1 MDNAIKDIID
11 KTLELEGLLLLAQSR
26 AGSELEA
33 SVNRLIVSKKDEV
46 AKLIDAAFGSEPKCE
61 VEPQPI
67 VMPIVEAATVE
78 EIAETIEPEENF
90 IAEPVEEPVEEPID
104 EPVEEPAVERG
115 PLENFIPE
123 PIEMP
128 VEPPVSDIFDDSH
141 LEPIEEPQP
150 IDVPTPEDKPI
161 FDDTPLDEEDAPLDE
176 EDAPLDEED
185 APLDEEYED
194 DEEEDDDEVLDD
206 DDEALT
212 LDEALQRSMSRDLRK
227 AFSLNDRFRYRRELF
242 GNSDVE
248 MNDTLNLVE
257 TMHSYSEAEEFFY
270 GDLEWD
276 SESPEV
282 KDFMAVIR
290 NHFYNKEQ

>member
-46 AKLIDAAFGSEPKCE
+46 AKLIDAAFGGEPKCD

-90 IAEPVEEPVEEPID
+90 IAEPVEEPVEESI
-104 EPVEEPAVERG
+104 EKSVEEPSEEPE

-141 LEPIEEPQP
+141 LEQIEEPQP

-161 FDDTPLDEEDAPLDE
+161 FDDT
-176 EDAPLDEED
+176 PLDEED

>member
-46 AKLIDAAFGSEPKCE
+46 AKLIDAAFGGEPKCD

-67 VMPIVEAATVE
+67 VMPIDETEADE
-78 EIAETIEPEENF
+78 EVAETIEPEENF
-90 IAEPVEEPVEEPID
+90 IAEPVEDTIEGSSEEYIEKPVEEPS
-104 EPVEEPAVERG
+104 EEPE

-123 PIEMP
+123 PVEMP
-128 VEPPVSDIFDDSH
+128 MEPPVSDIFDDSH

-150 IDVPTPEDKPI
+150 IEVPAAEDKPI
-161 FDDTPLDEEDAPLDE
+161 FDDAPIDEEDAPLD
-176 EDAPLDEED
+176 D
-185 APLDEEYED
+185 EYED

>member
-33 SVNRLIVSKKDEV
+33 SVNRLVILKKEEV
-46 AKLIDAAFGSEPKCE
+46 AKLIDAAFGGEPKCD

-67 VMPIVEAATVE
+67 VMPIDETEADE
-78 EIAETIEPEENF
+78 EVAEEAETEEEP
-90 IAEPVEEPVEEPID
+90 IAEPVEEPID

-150 IDVPTPEDKPI
+150 IEVPAAEDKPI
-161 FDDTPLDEEDAPLDE
+161 FDDAPIDDEDAPLD
-176 EDAPLDEED
+176 D
-185 APLDEEYED
+185 EYED

>member
-33 SVNRLIVSKKDEV
+33 SVNRLVILKKEEV
-46 AKLIDAAFGSEPKCE
+46 AKLIDVAFGGEPKCE

-67 VMPIVEAATVE
+67 VMPIVEVATVE

-90 IAEPVEEPVEEPID
+90 IAEPVEDTIEGPSEEYIEKPVEESS
-104 EPVEEPAVERG
+104 EEPE

-123 PIEMP
+123 PVEMP

-176 EDAPLDEED
+176 E
-185 APLDEEYED
+185 YED
-194 DEEEDDDEVLDD
+194 DEDDDDDEVLDD

>member
-33 SVNRLIVSKKDEV
+33 SVNRLVILKKEEV
-46 AKLIDAAFGSEPKCE
+46 AKLIDAAFGGEPKCE

-78 EIAETIEPEENF
+78 EITETIEPEENF
-90 IAEPVEEPVEEPID
+90 IAEPVEDTIEGPSEESIEEPVEEPS
-104 EPVEEPAVERG
+104 EEPE

-123 PIEMP
+123 PVEMP
-128 VEPPVSDIFDDSH
+128 MEPPVSDIFDDSH

-150 IDVPTPEDKPI
+150 IEVPAAEDKPI
-161 FDDTPLDEEDAPLDE
+161 FDDAPIDDEDAPLD
-176 EDAPLDEED
+176 D
-185 APLDEEYED
+185 EYED
-194 DEEEDDDEVLDD
+194 DEDDDDDEVLDD

>member
-33 SVNRLIVSKKDEV
+33 SVNRLVILKKEEV
-46 AKLIDAAFGSEPKCE
+46 AKLIDAAFGGEPKCD

-90 IAEPVEEPVEEPID
+90 IAEPVEESIEKSVEEPS
-104 EPVEEPAVERG
+104 EEPE

-123 PIEMP
+123 PVEMP
-128 VEPPVSDIFDDSH
+128 MEPPVSDIFDDSH

-150 IDVPTPEDKPI
+150 IEVPAAEDKPI
-161 FDDTPLDEEDAPLDE
+161 FDDAPIDDEDAPLD
-176 EDAPLDEED
+176 D
-185 APLDEEYED
+185 EYED
-194 DEEEDDDEVLDD
+194 DEDDDDDEVLDD

>member
-33 SVNRLIVSKKDEV
+33 SVNRLVILKKEEV
-46 AKLIDAAFGSEPKCE
+46 AKLIDAAFGGEPKCE

-67 VMPIVEAATVE
+67 VMPIDETEADE
-78 EIAETIEPEENF
+78 EVAEEAETEEEP
-90 IAEPVEEPVEEPID
+90 IAEPVEEPID

-141 LEPIEEPQP
+141 LELIEEPQP

-161 FDDTPLDEEDAPLDE
+161 FDDT
-176 EDAPLDEED
+176 PLDEED

>member
-33 SVNRLIVSKKDEV
+33 SVNRLVILKKEEV
-46 AKLIDAAFGSEPKCE
+46 AKLIDAAFGGEPKCD

-67 VMPIVEAATVE
+67 AMPIVEAATVE

-90 IAEPVEEPVEEPID
+90 IAEPVEEPVEESI
-104 EPVEEPAVERG
+104 EKSVEEPSEEPE

-161 FDDTPLDEEDAPLDE
+161 FDDAPIDDEEAPLD
-176 EDAPLDEED
+176 D
-185 APLDEEYED
+185 EYED

-212 LDEALQRSMSRDLRK
+212 LDEALQRSISRDLRK

-257 TMHSYSEAEEFFY
+257 TMQSYSEAEEFFY

>member
-46 AKLIDAAFGSEPKCE
+46 AKLIDVAFGGEPECE

-67 VMPIVEAATVE
+67 VMPIVEVATVE
-78 EIAETIEPEENF
+78 EITETIEPEENF
-90 IAEPVEEPVEEPID
+90 IAEPVEEPVEESI
-104 EPVEEPAVERG
+104 EKSVEEPSEEPE

-123 PIEMP
+123 PVEMP
-128 VEPPVSDIFDDSH
+128 MEPPVSDIFDDSH

-161 FDDTPLDEEDAPLDE
+161 FDDT
-176 EDAPLDEED
+176 PLDEED

>member
-46 AKLIDAAFGSEPKCE
+46 AKLIDAAFGGEPKCD

-90 IAEPVEEPVEEPID
+90 IAEHVEETVEEPSEEP
-104 EPVEEPAVERG
+104 E

-141 LEPIEEPQP
+141 PEPIEEPQP

-161 FDDTPLDEEDAPLDE
+161 FDDT
-176 EDAPLDEED
+176 PLDEED

>member
-33 SVNRLIVSKKDEV
+33 SVNRLVILKKDEV
-46 AKLIDAAFGSEPKCE
+46 AKLIDAAFGGEPKCD

-90 IAEPVEEPVEEPID
+90 IAEPVEESIEKSVEEPS
-104 EPVEEPAVERG
+104 EEPE

-161 FDDTPLDEEDAPLDE
+161 FDDAPIDDEEAPLD
-176 EDAPLDEED
+176 D
-185 APLDEEYED
+185 EYED

>member
-46 AKLIDAAFGSEPKCE
+46 AKLIDAAFGGEPKCD

-90 IAEPVEEPVEEPID
+90 IAEPVEDTIEGPSEESIEKPVEEP
-104 EPVEEPAVERG
+104 E

-161 FDDTPLDEEDAPLDE
+161 FDDT
-176 EDAPLDEED
+176 PLDEED

>member
-33 SVNRLIVSKKDEV
+33 SVNRLVILKKEEV
-46 AKLIDAAFGSEPKCE
+46 AKLIDAAFGGEPKCDI
-61 VEPQPI
+61 EPQPI
-67 VMPIVEAATVE
+67 VMPIDETEADE
-78 EIAETIEPEENF
+78 EVAEEAETEEEP
-90 IAEPVEEPVEEPID
+90 IAEPVEKPID

-115 PLENFIPE
+115 PLENFIHE

-161 FDDTPLDEEDAPLDE
+161 FDDT
-176 EDAPLDEED
+176 PLDEED

>member
-1 MDNAIKDIID
+1 M
-11 KTLELEGLLLLAQSR
+11 
-26 AGSELEA
+26 
-33 SVNRLIVSKKDEV
+33 NRLIVSKKDEV
-46 AKLIDAAFGSEPKCE
+46 AKLIDAAFGGEPKCD

-90 IAEPVEEPVEEPID
+90 IAEPVEEPVEESI
-104 EPVEEPAVERG
+104 EKSVEEPSEEPE

-161 FDDTPLDEEDAPLDE
+161 FDDAPIDDEEAPLD
-176 EDAPLDEED
+176 D
-185 APLDEEYED
+185 EYED

>member
-1 MDNAIKDIID
+1 M
-11 KTLELEGLLLLAQSR
+11 
-26 AGSELEA
+26 
-33 SVNRLIVSKKDEV
+33 IVSKKDEV
-46 AKLIDAAFGSEPKCE
+46 AKLIDVAFGGEPKCD

-67 VMPIVEAATVE
+67 VMPIDETEADE
-78 EIAETIEPEENF
+78 EVAEEAETEEEP
-90 IAEPVEEPVEEPID
+90 IAEPVEEPID
-104 EPVEEPAVERG
+104 EPIEEPAVERG

-150 IDVPTPEDKPI
+150 IDVPTPEDKAI
-161 FDDTPLDEEDAPLDE
+161 FDDT
-176 EDAPLDEED
+176 PLDEED

>member
-33 SVNRLIVSKKDEV
+33 SVNRLVILKKEEV
-46 AKLIDAAFGSEPKCE
+46 AKLIDAAFGNEPECE

-90 IAEPVEEPVEEPID
+90 IAEPVEEPVEESI
-104 EPVEEPAVERG
+104 EKSVEEPSEEPE

-128 VEPPVSDIFDDSH
+128 VEPLVSDIFDDSH

-150 IDVPTPEDKPI
+150 IEVPAAEDKPI
-161 FDDTPLDEEDAPLDE
+161 FDDAPI
-176 EDAPLDEED
+176 DEED

-276 SESPEV
+276 RESPEV

>member
-33 SVNRLIVSKKDEV
+33 SVNRLVILKKEEV
-46 AKLIDAAFGSEPKCE
+46 AKLIDAAFGGEPKCD

-67 VMPIVEAATVE
+67 VMPIDETEADE
-78 EIAETIEPEENF
+78 EVAEEAETEEEP
-90 IAEPVEEPVEEPID
+90 IAEPVEEPSEESI
-104 EPVEEPAVERG
+104 EKPVEESSEEPE

-123 PIEMP
+123 PVEMP
-128 VEPPVSDIFDDSH
+128 VEPPVSDIFDDSN

-150 IDVPTPEDKPI
+150 IEVPAAEDKPI
-161 FDDTPLDEEDAPLDE
+161 FDDAPIDDEDAPLD
-176 EDAPLDEED
+176 D
-185 APLDEEYED
+185 EYED
-194 DEEEDDDEVLDD
+194 DEDDDDDEVLDD

>member
-46 AKLIDAAFGSEPKCE
+46 AKLIDAAFGGGPKCD

-67 VMPIVEAATVE
+67 VMPIDETEADE
-78 EIAETIEPEENF
+78 EVAEEAETEEEP
-90 IAEPVEEPVEEPID
+90 IAEPVEEPIA
-104 EPVEEPAVERG
+104 EPVEEPAVEPE

-123 PIEMP
+123 PVEMP

-161 FDDTPLDEEDAPLDE
+161 FDDT
-176 EDAPLDEED
+176 PLDEED

>member
-46 AKLIDAAFGSEPKCE
+46 AKLIDAAFGGEPKCD

-67 VMPIVEAATVE
+67 VMPIDETEADE
-78 EIAETIEPEENF
+78 EVAEEAETEEEP
-90 IAEPVEEPVEEPID
+90 IAEPVEEPID
-104 EPVEEPAVERG
+104 ESIEKPVEEPSEEPE

-123 PIEMP
+123 PVEMP

-150 IDVPTPEDKPI
+150 IEVPAAEDKPI
-161 FDDTPLDEEDAPLDE
+161 FDDAPIDEEDAPLD
-176 EDAPLDEED
+176 D
-185 APLDEEYED
+185 EYED

>member
-46 AKLIDAAFGSEPKCE
+46 AKLIDVAFGGEPKCDI
-61 VEPQPI
+61 EPQPI
-67 VMPIVEAATVE
+67 VMPIDETEADE
-78 EIAETIEPEENF
+78 EVAEEAETEEEP
-90 IAEPVEEPVEEPID
+90 IAEPVEKPID

-115 PLENFIPE
+115 PLENFIHE

-161 FDDTPLDEEDAPLDE
+161 FDDT
-176 EDAPLDEED
+176 PLDEED

>member
-46 AKLIDAAFGSEPKCE
+46 AKLIDAAFGGEPKCD

-67 VMPIVEAATVE
+67 VMPIDETATVE
-78 EIAETIEPEENF
+78 EITETIEPEENF
-90 IAEPVEEPVEEPID
+90 IAEPVEDTIEGPSEESIEKPVEEPS
-104 EPVEEPAVERG
+104 EEPE

-141 LEPIEEPQP
+141 LETIEEPQP

-161 FDDTPLDEEDAPLDE
+161 FDDTS
-176 EDAPLDEED
+176 LDEED

>member
-46 AKLIDAAFGSEPKCE
+46 AKLIDAAFGGEPKCD

-67 VMPIVEAATVE
+67 VMPIDETATVE
-78 EIAETIEPEENF
+78 EITETIEPEENF
-90 IAEPVEEPVEEPID
+90 IAEPVEESIEKSVEEPS
-104 EPVEEPAVERG
+104 EEPE

-141 LEPIEEPQP
+141 LETIEEPQP

-161 FDDTPLDEEDAPLDE
+161 FDDTS
-176 EDAPLDEED
+176 LDEED

>member
-33 SVNRLIVSKKDEV
+33 SVNRLVILKKEEV

-90 IAEPVEEPVEEPID
+90 IAEPVEDIIDGPSEEYIEKPVEEPS
-104 EPVEEPAVERG
+104 EEPE

-123 PIEMP
+123 PVEMP

-150 IDVPTPEDKPI
+150 IEVPAAEDKPI
-161 FDDTPLDEEDAPLDE
+161 FDDAPIDDEEAPLD
-176 EDAPLDEED
+176 D
-185 APLDEEYED
+185 EYED
-194 DEEEDDDEVLDD
+194 DEDDDDDEVLDD

>member
-46 AKLIDAAFGSEPKCE
+46 AKLIDAAFGGEPKCD

-90 IAEPVEEPVEEPID
+90 IAEPVEEPSEESI
-104 EPVEEPAVERG
+104 EKPVEESSEEPE

-150 IDVPTPEDKPI
+150 IEVPAAEDKQI
-161 FDDTPLDEEDAPLDE
+161 FDDAPIDDEDAPLD
-176 EDAPLDEED
+176 D
-185 APLDEEYED
+185 EYED
-194 DEEEDDDEVLDD
+194 DEDDDDDEVLDD

>member
-46 AKLIDAAFGSEPKCE
+46 AKLIDAAFGGEPECD
-61 VEPQPI
+61 VEPQTI
-67 VMPIVEAATVE
+67 VMPIDETEADE
-78 EIAETIEPEENF
+78 EVAEEAETEEEP
-90 IAEPVEEPVEEPID
+90 IAEPVEKPID
-104 EPVEEPAVERG
+104 EPVEEPAVEHG

-123 PIEMP
+123 PVEMP
-128 VEPPVSDIFDDSH
+128 MESPVSDIFDDSH
-141 LEPIEEPQP
+141 LEPIEEPEP
-150 IDVPTPEDKPI
+150 IEVPAAEDKPI
-161 FDDTPLDEEDAPLDE
+161 FDDAPI
-176 EDAPLDEED
+176 DEED

>member
-46 AKLIDAAFGSEPKCE
+46 AKLIDAAFGGEPKCD

-90 IAEPVEEPVEEPID
+90 IAEPVEDTIEGPSEESIEKPVEEPS
-104 EPVEEPAVERG
+104 EEPE

-123 PIEMP
+123 PVEMP
-128 VEPPVSDIFDDSH
+128 MEPPVSDIFDDSH

-150 IDVPTPEDKPI
+150 IEVPAAEDKPI
-161 FDDTPLDEEDAPLDE
+161 FDDAPIDDEYAPLD
-176 EDAPLDEED
+176 D
-185 APLDEEYED
+185 EYED
-194 DEEEDDDEVLDD
+194 DEDDDDDEVLDD

>member
-33 SVNRLIVSKKDEV
+33 SVNRLVILKKEEV
-46 AKLIDAAFGSEPKCE
+46 AKLIDAAFGGEPKCDI
-61 VEPQPI
+61 EPQPI
-67 VMPIVEAATVE
+67 VMPIDETEADE
-78 EIAETIEPEENF
+78 EVAEEAETEEEP
-90 IAEPVEEPVEEPID
+90 IAEPVEEPID
-104 EPVEEPAVERG
+104 EPIEETAVERG
-115 PLENFIPE
+115 SLENFIPE

-161 FDDTPLDEEDAPLDE
+161 FDDT
-176 EDAPLDEED
+176 PLDEED

>member
-33 SVNRLIVSKKDEV
+33 SVNRLVILKKEEV
-46 AKLIDAAFGSEPKCE
+46 AKLIDAAFGGEPKCD

-78 EIAETIEPEENF
+78 EITETIEPEENF
-90 IAEPVEEPVEEPID
+90 IAEPVEDTIEGPSEESIEKPVEEP
-104 EPVEEPAVERG
+104 E

-161 FDDTPLDEEDAPLDE
+161 FDDT
-176 EDAPLDEED
+176 PLDEED

>member
-46 AKLIDAAFGSEPKCE
+46 AKLIDAAFGGEPKCE

-90 IAEPVEEPVEEPID
+90 IAEPVEDTIEGPSEEYIEKPVEEPS
-104 EPVEEPAVERG
+104 EEPE

-123 PIEMP
+123 PVEMP
-128 VEPPVSDIFDDSH
+128 MEPPVSDIFDDSH

-150 IDVPTPEDKPI
+150 IEVPAAEDKPI
-161 FDDTPLDEEDAPLDE
+161 FDDAPIDEEDAPLD
-176 EDAPLDEED
+176 D
-185 APLDEEYED
+185 EYED
-194 DEEEDDDEVLDD
+194 DEDDDDDEALDD

>member
-33 SVNRLIVSKKDEV
+33 SVNRLVILKKDEV
-46 AKLIDAAFGSEPKCE
+46 AKLIDAAFGSEPECE

-67 VMPIVEAATVE
+67 VMPIDETEADE
-78 EIAETIEPEENF
+78 EVAEEAETEEEP
-90 IAEPVEEPVEEPID
+90 IAEPVEEPID
-104 EPVEEPAVERG
+104 EPLEEPAVERG

-150 IDVPTPEDKPI
+150 IEVPAAEDKPI
-161 FDDTPLDEEDAPLDE
+161 FDDAPIDDEDAPLD
-176 EDAPLDEED
+176 D
-185 APLDEEYED
+185 EYED

-257 TMHSYSEAEEFFY
+257 TMHSYSEDEEFFY

>member
-46 AKLIDAAFGSEPKCE
+46 AKLIDAAFGGEPKCD

-90 IAEPVEEPVEEPID
+90 IAEPVEEPID

-141 LEPIEEPQP
+141 LELIEEPQP

-161 FDDTPLDEEDAPLDE
+161 FDDT
-176 EDAPLDEED
+176 PLDEED

>member
-46 AKLIDAAFGSEPKCE
+46 AKLIDAAFGGGPKCD

-67 VMPIVEAATVE
+67 VMPIDETEADE
-78 EIAETIEPEENF
+78 EVAEEAETEEEP
-90 IAEPVEEPVEEPID
+90 IAEPVEEPID

-161 FDDTPLDEEDAPLDE
+161 FDDAPI
-176 EDAPLDEED
+176 DEED

>member
-46 AKLIDAAFGSEPKCE
+46 AKLIDVAFGGEPKCD

-67 VMPIVEAATVE
+67 VMPIDETEADE
-78 EIAETIEPEENF
+78 EVAEEAETEEEP
-90 IAEPVEEPVEEPID
+90 IAEPVEEPID
-104 EPVEEPAVERG
+104 EPIEEPAVERG

-161 FDDTPLDEEDAPLDE
+161 FDDT
-176 EDAPLDEED
+176 PLDEED

>member
-33 SVNRLIVSKKDEV
+33 SVNRLVILKKDEV
-46 AKLIDAAFGSEPKCE
+46 AKLIDAAFGGEPKCD

-67 VMPIVEAATVE
+67 VMPIDETEADE
-78 EIAETIEPEENF
+78 EVAEEAETEEEP
-90 IAEPVEEPVEEPID
+90 IAEPVEEPID

-161 FDDTPLDEEDAPLDE
+161 FDDT
-176 EDAPLDEED
+176 PLDEED

>member
-46 AKLIDAAFGSEPKCE
+46 AKLIDAAFGGGPKCD

-67 VMPIVEAATVE
+67 VMPIDETEADE
-78 EIAETIEPEENF
+78 EVAEEAETEEEP
-90 IAEPVEEPVEEPID
+90 IAEPVEEPID
-104 EPVEEPAVERG
+104 EPLEEPAVERG

-150 IDVPTPEDKPI
+150 IEVPAAEDKPI
-161 FDDTPLDEEDAPLDE
+161 FDDAPI
-176 EDAPLDEED
+176 DEED

-194 DEEEDDDEVLDD
+194 DEDDDDDEVLDD

-282 KDFMAVIR
+282 KDFMAVIK